1 MNALKDRNILLG
13 VTGGIAAFK
22 AASLT
27 SQLVKAGAN
36 VKVVMTR
43 NATHFIS
50 PLTFQTLSRNPVY
63 LEMFSSLSWQPEHI
77 SLADWAELFVI
88 APATANVIGK
98 LAHGIA
104 DDLLTTV
111 ALAVRCPIILA
122 PAMNSNMLGNPIL
135 QDNLR
140 YLEEKGFLII
150 APEYGPLACGCE
162 GRGRLA
168 DLEVIIEAIRMELTP
183 KDLEGIKILV
193 TAGPTREMIDP
204 IRFITNRSSGKMG
217 YALARAARDRGAK
230 VTLIS
235 GPTSLK
241 PPPYVE
247 FVRVETA
254 LQMRDAV
261 MERFKWADVIVMA
274 AAVADYRPKESMG
287 HKLKKSDSELILR
300 LTPNPDILAEL
311 GGKKGDKIL
320 VGFAAETE
328 HLISNALEKLH
339 AKNLDLIVANN
350 VLEHGAGFESDTNIV
365 TIIDERGKAE
375 KLPILPKDEVAH
387 KVLDR
392 ISEMIRREG

>member
-1 MNALKDRNILLG
+1 MDALKDRNILLG

-22 AASLT
+22 AASLAG
-27 SQLVKAGAN
+27 QLIKLGAS
-36 VKVVMTR
+36 VKVVMTH
-43 NATHFIS
+43 NATQFIS

-63 LEMFSSLSWQPEHI
+63 LDMFSPISWQPEHI

-104 DDLLTTV
+104 DDLLTTI

-122 PAMNSNMLGNPIL
+122 PAMNSNMLDNPIL

-140 YLEEKGFLII
+140 YLEEQGFFII
-150 APEYGPLACGCE
+150 APEYGPLACGYE

-168 DLEVIIEAIRMELTP
+168 DLDVIVETIRMTLTP
-183 KDLEGIKILV
+183 KDLEGIKVLV
-193 TAGPTREMIDP
+193 TAGPTRERIDP

-217 YALARAARDRGAK
+217 YALARAARDRGAQ

-241 PPPYVE
+241 RPPYMD
-247 FVRVETA
+247 FVQVETA

-261 MERFKWADVIVMA
+261 MERFKWADVLIMA
-274 AAVADYRPKESMG
+274 AAVADYRPKESLER
-287 HKLKKSDSELILR
+287 KLKKSDSELVLR

-311 GGKKGDKIL
+311 GGEKGNKIL

-328 HLISNALEKLH
+328 HVVSNALEKLR

-350 VLEHGAGFESDTNIV
+350 VLERGAGFESDTNIV

-375 KLPILPKDEVAH
+375 KLPILSKDEVAH
-387 KVLDR
+387 RILDR
-392 ISEMIRREG
+392 ISEMIRGEG